1 MQAHENPWEKPMKKP
16 GAGFP
21 CSRVFSERKR
31 ADYLTAIF
39 SQASTHFRHDS

>member
-1 MQAHENPWEKPMKKP
+1 MKKP
-16 GAGFP
+16 GGRIFLQP
-21 CSRVFSERKR
+21 GFSERKR